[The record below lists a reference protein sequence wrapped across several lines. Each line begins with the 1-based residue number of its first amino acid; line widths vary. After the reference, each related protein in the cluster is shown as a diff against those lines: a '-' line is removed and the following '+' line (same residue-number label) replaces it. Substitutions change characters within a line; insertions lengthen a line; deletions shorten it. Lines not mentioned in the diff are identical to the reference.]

1 MPITKLFH
9 IPKVSGTLRNRLTK
23 LVWPIFIETAFM
35 MMLGIGD
42 TFMLGGYSDYAVG
55 AVGVV
60 NQILNMVFLLFSVV
74 TTGTSV
80 LCARYLGAQDNN
92 SMKSIVSVS
101 IIFNILFGLVISFGL
116 YIFSTDILQL
126 MDLRDELM
134 DEAIIYMQYV
144 GGFAFLQAVSLTLS
158 AILRALQRPK
168 YPMISIIIINIV
180 NIIGNYTLIYGN
192 LGAPELGVEGA
203 AIATIISRSISVV
216 ILLIALFG
224 FVLKDFRKSDI
235 LPFKWGKLKEIFDI
249 GLPSAGELL
258 SYSFSQVV
266 VTYLINVVSNEA
278 LITRTYVSNIVMVTY
293 LLAFAVAEGNSIF
306 VGFLVGENR
315 YNAAHKTTNYALK
328 ITIIVSIII
337 GTIIAIIGKDIVG
350 LLTDNKEIILL
361 TAIVVWI
368 DITLEVGRAL
378 NMIVI
383 QALRAAG
390 DYIFPVAFGAVS
402 MWLIAVGCSY
412 LFGISFGWGL
422 VGIWLAFS
430 LDENIRGWV
439 MLNRWNKRDWL
450 TKKNNNYKGLSE

>member
-1 MPITKLFH
+1 ML
-9 IPKVSGTLRNRLTK
+9 
-23 LVWPIFIETAFM
+23 
-35 MMLGIGD
+35 LGIGD

-80 LCARYLGAQDNN
+80 LCARYLGSHDEK

-101 IIFNILFGLVISFGL
+101 IIFNVLFGLFISLGL
-116 YIFSTDILQL
+116 YIFTDEILSL
-126 MDLRDELM
+126 MDLRPELM
-134 DEAIIYMQYV
+134 SDAIVYMKYV

-168 YPMISIIIINIV
+168 FPMVSIIVINVV

-192 LGAPELGVEGA
+192 FGAPEMGVEGA
-203 AIATIISRSISVV
+203 SIATIISRSVSVI
-216 ILLIALFG
+216 ILTIALFG
-224 FVLKDFRKSDI
+224 FVLKDFGKKDVI
-235 LPFKWGKLKEIFDI
+235 PFNWGKLKEVFDI

-258 SYSFSQVV
+258 SYSLSQVV
-266 VTYLINVVSNEA
+266 VTYLINAVSNEA

-306 VGFLVGENR
+306 VGFLVGEKR
-315 YNAAHKTTNYALK
+315 CIAAHKTSNYALK
-328 ITIIVSIII
+328 ITIIVSLVIS
-337 GTIIAIIGKDIVG
+337 TIIALTGKNIVA
-350 LLTDNKEIILL
+350 LMTENKEIILL
-361 TAIVVWI
+361 TSIVVWI
-368 DITLEVGRAL
+368 DIFLEVGRAL

-412 LFGISFGWGL
+412 LFGIICGWGL
-422 VGIWLAFS
+422 IGIWIAFT
-430 LDENIRGWV
+430 LDENIRGWA
-439 MLNRWNKRDWL
+439 MLNRWNKLKWQ
-450 TKKNNNYKGLSE
+450 KKNNRT